1 MFNRFWIIVVVV
13 FVTSLLL
20 FTIDNNMVH
29 FTFDLFNGAVHL
41 ELSK

>member
-13 FVTSLLL
+13 FMTSLLL

-29 FTFDLFNGAVHL
+29 FIFDLFNGAVHL